1 MNNQMGHPESTQSTT
16 NDSVVEDTPIKNN
29 GWRSFLKCVG
39 SWLTHKDKDEW
50 LKDMRGNLSL
60 VATVISTMTFQFAFN
75 PPGGVRPAK
84 DTGDDIG
91 CKNYE
96 KKMVPCPGEAILAVV
111 FPHEYFQ
118 FLLWNTI
125 CFIASLSVCLLLVSG
140 LPLNHRFPMWLL
152 SIGMCITITSLALA
166 YLNAVTMVTPDPVW
180 GETSNVHE
188 KMLHVWIGLLGLL
201 GLFLTVRFVVW
212 GVNIFINKS
221 ETSTAPKNTSQA
233 SVNHL

>member
-1 MNNQMGHPESTQSTT
+1 MDNEKGNHESAESTR
-16 NDSVVEDTPIKNN
+16 NDEKVGEERCIEMN
-29 GWRSFLKCVG
+29 GCRKFLKCVG
-39 SWLTHKDKDEW
+39 NWVAHKDKDEW

-91 CKNYE
+91 CQNDE
-96 KKMVPCPGEAILAVV
+96 VKMVPCPGEAILAVV
-111 FPHEYFQ
+111 FPDQYFR

-140 LPLNHRFPMWLL
+140 IPLNHRFPMWLL
-152 SIGMCITITSLALA
+152 SFGMCVTITSLALA
-166 YLNAVTMVTPDPVW
+166 YLNAISMITPEPVW
-180 GETSNVHE
+180 GETTIVHE
-188 KMLHVWIGLLGLL
+188 KMIYIWIGLLGLL
-201 GLFLTVRFVVW
+201 GFFLTLRFVVW
-212 GVNIFINKS
+212 GINKFFNNR
-221 ETSTAPKNTSQA
+221 PKNNIREI